1 MSACRIKCVEPL
13 HSVYII
19 IDGEYVAYAR
29 FRCTGYPSFYL
40 LITHLCIHFH
50 SINTDKMQLL
60 LYGMIKQR
68 PFQTGWYMDMATKDP
83 VNFLFVATTS
93 RLFQGIQLYSC
104 QCYPG
109 SVYFT
114 V

>member
-1 MSACRIKCVEPL
+1 MHWLSIILLAYYTL
-13 HSVYII
+13 MHS
-19 IDGEYVAYAR
+19 
-29 FRCTGYPSFYL
+29 FSFYKYRQDAAVAL
-40 LITHLCIHFH
+40 WDDQAEAFC
-50 SINTDKMQLL
+50 
-60 LYGMIKQR
+60 